1 MSAFERWFLAFFAV
15 AGAFFIAGVAG
26 AIASDLAGFWY
37 RPGAGFAA
45 ALAVVLATYLS
56 APYRK
61 FQAACVAL
69 LAGSITAWIVLEP
82 SWYPDSEQ
90 YHPLAYQPTHLP
102 LIATLAGGLVGLVL
116 VAVLWYRTRA

>member
-1 MSAFERWFLAFFAV
+1 MLKSSCQSKLF
-15 AGAFFIAGVAG
+15 
-26 AIASDLAGFWY
+26 
-37 RPGAGFAA
+37 RPS
-45 ALAVVLATYLS
+45 LAVVLATYLS